1 MSSTISGSNSTM
13 NPNAS
18 RISFD
23 PRMSLNGS
31 GNQQKKR
38 CSMRVSVGNVSG
50 AREMPAQGL
59 VSGNG
64 SEAMECSA
72 DRMEMVQEVNGEDV
86 GEETVPQ
93 TQEDVVPEEEHDEDA
108 EEVDE
113 EEGECE
119 EAVEEEEEEE
129 VVEEEDEDEEE
140 MDEDEE
146 ETEEEEEE
154 DMEENEE
161 MEHSDVVIGKCCI
174 F

>member
-1 MSSTISGSNSTM
+1 M

-23 PRMSLNGS
+23 PRMSLNASGS
-31 GNQQKKR
+31 QQKRR

-50 AREMPAQGL
+50 VREMPAQGL

-72 DRMEMVQEVNGEDV
+72 DRMEMVQEVNGEEI
-86 GEETVPQ
+86 GEEAAR
-93 TQEDVVPEEEHDEDA
+93 EDVVPDEDQG
-108 EEVDE
+108 EDGDGVEK

-119 EAVEEEEEEE
+119 EVVEDEEEEGEI
-129 VVEEEDEDEEE
+129 EEEDE
-140 MDEDEE
+140 MDEE
-146 ETEEEEEE
+146 ETDEE

-161 MEHSDVVIGKCCI
+161 MEHSDVVIGKFCI
-174 F
+174 FFKFEITV